1 MTIAITHTH
10 THTPTH
16 PHTPHTHTHTHHTHP
31 HTPTPHTHTQ
41 LQTIHTQLQ
50 TTHTHTYT
58 HTLLQTTHTHTHTHT
73 HAHMHVHTHIHT
85 NNTPMH
91 IHTHRFEMSGSS
103 YGSPGSHLS
112 KSFDSHIVGSPI
124 DATLKS
130 SLQDLLPPS
139 LPDKLDILG
148 PTLKEVDPESD
159 QEEYELCNASTP
171 RYVPKQLPEEGEG
184 SYIEVKRTSQTDSG
198 RGSPGEWH
206 YHVIV
211 T

>member
-1 MTIAITHTH
+1 
-10 THTPTH
+10 
-16 PHTPHTHTHTHHTHP
+16 
-31 HTPTPHTHTQ
+31 
-41 LQTIHTQLQ
+41 
-50 TTHTHTYT
+50 
-58 HTLLQTTHTHTHTHT
+58 
-73 HAHMHVHTHIHT
+73 
-85 NNTPMH
+85 
-91 IHTHRFEMSGSS
+91 MSGSS

-112 KSFDSHIVGSPI
+112 KSFGSHTLGSPI

-139 LPDKLDILG
+139 LPDKLDILGPTLKEDILG

-171 RYVPKQLPEEGEG
+171 RYVPKQLPEEAEG

-206 YHVIV
+206 HHVIV